1 MLPVSQHRQSKQ
13 GRLSVFPIVSLGFN
27 SLGSKTSFIS
37 YPSVLVCKWLW
48 SPLPCSLYLSS
59 GVFKLDMPITP
70 FSSSHALPWAPG
82 APRSWLP
89 GFSLAPLCPV
99 ASSLLYMDDCQS
111 LCLLSASYFIWIHGF
126 KQYLFAGHTHI
137 FISSHNHFLVE
148 QIIVGNEQQPP
159 WAPGEVVSQAQNSR
173 CSCWGW
179 GLPCVSR
186 SSWKG
191 LGKEDRWSGVC
202 FWVTAM
208 AVERRM
214 GGSRGQTL
222 GKTLCL

>member
-1 MLPVSQHRQSKQ
+1 
-13 GRLSVFPIVSLGFN
+13 
-27 SLGSKTSFIS
+27 
-37 YPSVLVCKWLW
+37 
-48 SPLPCSLYLSS
+48 
-59 GVFKLDMPITP
+59 
-70 FSSSHALPWAPG
+70 
-82 APRSWLP
+82 
-89 GFSLAPLCPV
+89 
-99 ASSLLYMDDCQS
+99 MDDSQS
-111 LCLLSASYFIWIHGF
+111 LCLLSPSYFIWIHGF
-126 KQYLFAGHTHI
+126 KQYLFDGHTHI

-148 QIIVGNEQQPP
+148 QIIVGNEQQTP

-202 FWVTAM
+202 FCVTAM

-214 GGSRGQTL
+214 DQGCKHWVRPYVYSHNETTL
-222 GKTLCL
+222 ALNLLPFPTLEDVPYFRPTGRTTHISQPEYLSFVIRNLSNPWLETCNCVIELGMDLSTTFSARVSLPLK